1 MIQAYTDAH
10 LELTADYEEALSRPQ
25 ARFIAKSKS
34 KRKQVQIV
42 SESVAQLQRGMQGSL
57 DTVFGEMRGTLERGG
72 LWKDR
77 GDRWKRDLEGITR
90 EEDWGLVDEE
100 GELEGVVRD
109 GPWENIDGWV
119 DDDSF
124 VEEEADEIVE
134 EQ

>member
-10 LELTADYEEALSRPQ
+10 LELTADYEETMSRPQ

-119 DDDSF
+119 DDESF